1 MGRWTQYDEDDY
13 RLPEGMKRIGY
24 DADAGRYYFKDADGS
39 VWQSAEGS
47 EYGELTKV
55 SNSPSS
61 LVLEDNDNNDDLEG
75 SPRSAQYPNRA
86 SSAYRPLFPFF
97 LIIAV
102 FLLLVWRLILEPNI
116 VTGNPRCPEG
126 TAIYYIQPGDSC
138 WDVARGH
145 GIGLDRFKELNPK
158 VQCEPLAPGVSV
170 CVPPLDSSLSAFR
183 RAGKI

>member
-75 SPRSAQYPNRA
+75 SPRSAQYPVCYSQFELLPHPMSKFA
-86 SSAYRPLFPFF
+86 HTAPLFPFF

-116 VTGNPRCPEG
+116 VTGTHAAQR
-126 TAIYYIQPGDSC
+126 
-138 WDVARGH
+138 WARHRLGP
-145 GIGLDRFKELNPK
+145 LQRASTQKF
-158 VQCEPLAPGVSV
+158 QCEPLAPGVSV